1 MTVIKTVQDTEKQ
14 YNEKSVPA
22 FGRGR
27 QIRRRILMAKKT
39 SRSLSLRLSGQ
50 EYDQIERISDLT
62 GQDKS
67 KVVRKI
73 LFSEGK
79 VVFLEGGGEIVSQL
93 YQLNEKLDTYR
104 NREKITALEMD
115 GVRKEL
121 AKIAANLCDIALHL
135 SDFSDEEYSSEE
147 EESSNEH
154 YEDG

>member
-14 YNEKSVPA
+14 YNEKSAPA

-39 SRSLSLRLSGQ
+39 SRSLSLRLS
-50 EYDQIERISDLT
+50 EPENDQLERISEVT

-79 VVFLEGGGEIVSQL
+79 VVFLEGGSKIVSQL

-104 NREKITALEMD
+104 NREKITAQEMED
-115 GVRKEL
+115 VRKEL

-135 SDFSDEEYSSEE
+135 SDFSDEEDSSD
-147 EESSNEH
+147 EH
-154 YEDG
+154 YEDD

>member
-1 MTVIKTVQDTEKQ
+1 
-14 YNEKSVPA
+14 
-22 FGRGR
+22 
-27 QIRRRILMAKKT
+27 MAKKT

-93 YQLNEKLDTYR
+93 YQLNEKLDTYL

-135 SDFSDEEYSSEE
+135 SDFSDEEDSSEE